1 MRIDNYADSMYN
13 SLQGEIIMTNQEIAA
28 QQFTAYQREMIDF
41 DFRGIG
47 DEQEIKTR
55 YGFHHGWIVV
65 NGESFDMERAFP
77 DRFFPRFP
85 ADQGLS
91 D

>member
-1 MRIDNYADSMYN
+1 MINQQIAAEIFTARQA
-13 SLQGEIIMTNQEIAA
+13 EIIEL
-28 QQFTAYQREMIDF
+28 

-47 DEQEIKTR
+47 NEAEINAR
-55 YGFHHGWIVV
+55 YGYRHGWIVV
-65 NGESFDMERAFP
+65 NGESFNIELAFP
-77 DRFFPRFP
+77 NERFPRFP

>member
-1 MRIDNYADSMYN
+1 
-13 SLQGEIIMTNQEIAA
+13 MTNQQIAA
-28 QQFTAYQREMIDF
+28 QLFQNRQQEIIDL

-47 DEQEIKTR
+47 DEREINER
-55 YGFHHGWIVV
+55 YGFRHGWVVV

-77 DRFFPRFP
+77 GQFFPRFP
-85 ADQGLS
+85 ADQGVN

>member
-1 MRIDNYADSMYN
+1 MQSR
-13 SLQGEIIMTNQEIAA
+13 EIAA
-28 QQFTAYQREMIDF
+28 QIFEARQREIIDI

-47 DEQEIKTR
+47 NEQEINAR
-55 YGFHHGWIVV
+55 YGYRHGWIVV

-77 DRFFPRFP
+77 DQFFPRFP
-85 ADQGLS
+85 ADQGVS

>member
-1 MRIDNYADSMYN
+1 
-13 SLQGEIIMTNQEIAA
+13 MTNQQIAA
-28 QQFTAYQREMIDF
+28 NLFQARLREIIDL

-47 DEQEIKTR
+47 NEQEINAR
-55 YGFHHGWIVV
+55 YGYRHGWIVV

-77 DRFFPRFP
+77 GERFPRFP